1 MSALT
6 IIAKYL
12 RLDIPFTKLLL
23 LLKRACYIFIT
34 QN

>member
-23 LLKRACYIFIT
+23 KRACYIFIA